1 MKILLFGKDGQ
12 VGFELQ
18 RSLAPLGEVIALN
31 RQQLDL
37 RNTTAITNSIEQHR
51 PDWIVNAAAY
61 TAVDKAETEA
71 ELAMQINALAPEVMA
86 IAAKELSCG
95 LLHYSTDYVF
105 DGSKT
110 SAWLE
115 TDLTA
120 PLSVYGQTKLIGE
133 EAIQVS
139 GCKHLIVR
147 TSWVYD
153 GRGQNFL
160 NTMLRL
166 AQSKTSL
173 NVVDDQIG
181 APTWSRHIADASSHL
196 LRTVTPIN
204 NGIYHLTAAGETS
217 WFGFAEAIFTL
228 AAQAGRQVPL
238 ISPIPTSDYPT
249 PATRPVNSLLNGQK
263 LYQNFGLRLPDW
275 QQSLSLVMQQK
286 MQFE

>member
-37 RNTTAITNSIEQHR
+37 RDLTAIRNSIQRHR

-86 IAAKELSCG
+86 AAAQKIGCG

-105 DGSKT
+105 DGSK
-110 SAWLE
+110 SSPWLE
-115 TDLTA
+115 TDITA

-133 EAIQVS
+133 EAIQAS
-139 GCKHLIVR
+139 GCLHLIIR

-153 GRGQNFL
+153 ARGQNFL

-173 NVVDDQIG
+173 NIVDDQIG
-181 APTWSRHIADASSHL
+181 APTWSRHIADASGHL
-196 LRTVTPIN
+196 LRMATPAD
-204 NGIYHLTAAGETS
+204 NGVYHLTAAGETS
-217 WFGFAEAIFTL
+217 WFGFAKAIFTL
-228 AAQAGRQVPL
+228 AAQAGHQVPSV
-238 ISPIPTSDYPT
+238 SPIPTSVYPT
-249 PATRPVNSLLNGQK
+249 PAVRPANSLLNGQK

-286 MQFE
+286 LPSD

>member
-18 RSLAPLGEVIALN
+18 RSLAPLGEIIAFN

-37 RNTTAITNSIEQHR
+37 RDTAAISNSIYQHR

-61 TAVDKAETEA
+61 TAVDKAETEIA
-71 ELAMQINALAPEVMA
+71 LATQINAQAPEVMA
-86 IAAKELSCG
+86 LAAKQTGSG

-110 SAWLE
+110 APWLE
-115 TDLTA
+115 TDIA
-120 PLSVYGQTKLIGE
+120 SPVNAYGQSKLIGE
-133 EAIQVS
+133 EAIQAS
-139 GCKHLIVR
+139 GCQHLIIR

-166 AQSKTSL
+166 AQSKDSL
-173 NVVDDQIG
+173 TIVDDQIG

-196 LRTVTPIN
+196 LRMATAPD
-204 NGIYHLTAAGETS
+204 NGVYHLTASGQTS
-217 WFGFAEAIFTL
+217 WFGFASAIFER
-228 AAQAGRQVPL
+228 AAATGKKVPK
-238 ISPIPTSDYPT
+238 ITPIHSKDYPT
-249 PATRPVNSLLNGQK
+249 LAVRPINSLLNGQK
-263 LYQNFGLRLPDW
+263 LYKKFGLRLPDW
-275 QQSLSLVMQQK
+275 QQSLSLVMQQTK
-286 MQFE
+286 PSD

>member
-37 RNTTAITNSIEQHR
+37 SDTTAITDCIQQHR

-61 TAVDKAETEA
+61 TAVDKAEADVER
-71 ELAMQINALAPEVMA
+71 AMQINALAPEVMA
-86 IAAKELSCG
+86 DAAKKIGCG

-110 SAWLE
+110 SQWLE
-115 TDLTA
+115 TDIA
-120 PLSVYGQTKLIGE
+120 SPINVYGQSKWLGE
-133 EAIQVS
+133 EAILAS
-139 GCKHLIVR
+139 GCQHLIVR

-153 GRGQNFL
+153 ARGQNFL
-160 NTMLRL
+160 NTMIRL
-166 AQSKTSL
+166 AQSTDSL
-173 NVVDDQIG
+173 NIVDDQIG

-196 LRTVTPIN
+196 LRMANPQNV
-204 NGIYHLTAAGETS
+204 GIYHLTASGQTS
-217 WFGFAEAIFTL
+217 WFGFAKAIFERVGASGLKAPDIT
-228 AAQAGRQVPL
+228 
-238 ISPIPTSDYPT
+238 PIHTQDYPR
-249 PATRPVNSLLNGQK
+249 PAARPANSLLNNQK
-263 LYQNFGLRLPDW
+263 LYKNFGLRLPDW

-286 MQFE
+286 MQSD

>member
-18 RSLAPLGEVIALN
+18 RSLAPLGEIIAFN

-37 RNTTAITNSIEQHR
+37 RDTASISNSIYQHR

-61 TAVDKAETEA
+61 TAVDRAETDA
-71 ELAMQINALAPEVMA
+71 ALAMQINALAPEVMA
-86 IAAKELSCG
+86 TASQKIGCG

-110 SAWLE
+110 SPWLE
-115 TDLTA
+115 TDITA

-133 EAIQVS
+133 EAIQAS
-139 GCKHLIVR
+139 GCQHLIIR

-153 GRGQNFL
+153 ARGQNFL

-166 AQSKTSL
+166 AQSKDSL
-173 NVVDDQIG
+173 TIVDDQIG
-181 APTWSRHIADASSHL
+181 APTWSRHIADVSGHL
-196 LRTVTPIN
+196 LRMATLAD
-204 NGIYHLTAAGETS
+204 NGVYHLTAAGETS
-217 WFGFAEAIFTL
+217 WFGFASAIFER
-228 AAQAGRQVPL
+228 AAATGKKVPT
-238 ISPIPTSDYPT
+238 ITPIHSKDYPT
-249 PATRPVNSLLNGQK
+249 PAVRPVNSLLNGQK

-286 MQFE
+286 LPSV

>member
-37 RNTTAITNSIEQHR
+37 SDTTAITNSIYQHR

-86 IAAKELSCG
+86 NAAARIGCG

-105 DGSKT
+105 DGSKA
-110 SAWLE
+110 SPWLE
-115 TDLTA
+115 TDIA
-120 PLSVYGQTKLIGE
+120 SPINVYGQTKWIGE
-133 EAIQVS
+133 EAIQAS
-139 GCKHLIVR
+139 GCQHLIVR

-153 GRGQNFL
+153 ARGHNFL

-166 AQSKTSL
+166 AESKEHLTI
-173 NVVDDQIG
+173 VDDQIG
-181 APTWSRHIADASSHL
+181 APTWSRHIADVSGHL
-196 LRTVTPIN
+196 LQKATPLN
-204 NGIYHLTAAGETS
+204 SGVYHLTASGQTS
-217 WFGFAEAIFTL
+217 WFGFAKAIFQRAGAHGLKVPEL
-228 AAQAGRQVPL
+228 A
-238 ISPIPTSDYPT
+238 PIHTKDYPT
-249 PATRPVNSLLNGQK
+249 PAARPANSLLNGQK

-286 MQFE
+286 MHSD

>member
-37 RNTTAITNSIEQHR
+37 SDTTAITNSIYQHR

-61 TAVDKAETEA
+61 TAVDKAETEQ

-86 IAAKELSCG
+86 NAAARIGCG

-105 DGSKT
+105 DGSKA
-110 SAWLE
+110 SPWLE
-115 TDLTA
+115 TDIA
-120 PLSVYGQTKLIGE
+120 SPINVYGQTKWIGE
-133 EAIQVS
+133 EAIQAS
-139 GCKHLIVR
+139 GCQHLIVR

-153 GRGQNFL
+153 ARGHNFL

-166 AQSKTSL
+166 AHSKEQL
-173 NVVDDQIG
+173 AIVDDQIG
-181 APTWSRHIADASSHL
+181 APTWSRHIADISVHL
-196 LRTVTPIN
+196 LRTATPLN
-204 NGIYHLTAAGETS
+204 NGVYHLTASGQTS
-217 WFGFAEAIFTL
+217 WFGFARAIF
-228 AAQAGRQVPL
+228 QRAGAHGMKVPEL
-238 ISPIPTSDYPT
+238 TPIHSKDYPT
-249 PATRPVNSLLNGQK
+249 PAARPANSLLNGQK

-286 MQFE
+286 MHSD

>member
-1 MKILLFGKDGQ
+1 MKMLLFGKDGQ

-37 RNTTAITNSIEQHR
+37 SDTTAITNSIYQHR

-61 TAVDKAETEA
+61 TAVDKAEAET

-86 IAAKELSCG
+86 NAAAKIGCG

-110 SAWLE
+110 SPWLE
-115 TDLTA
+115 TDIA
-120 PLSVYGQTKLIGE
+120 SPINVYGQTKWIGE
-133 EAIQVS
+133 EAIQAS
-139 GCKHLIVR
+139 GCQHLIVR

-153 GRGQNFL
+153 ARGHNFL

-166 AQSKTSL
+166 AKSKENLSI
-173 NVVDDQIG
+173 VDDQIG
-181 APTWSRHIADASSHL
+181 APTWSRHIADASGHL
-196 LRTVTPIN
+196 LRMATPLN
-204 NGIYHLTAAGETS
+204 NGVYHLTASGQTS
-217 WFGFAEAIFTL
+217 WFGFARAIFER
-228 AAQAGRQVPL
+228 AGAHGLKVPEL
-238 ISPIPTSDYPT
+238 VPIHTKDYPT
-249 PATRPVNSLLNGQK
+249 PAARPANSLLNGQK

-286 MQFE
+286 MHSE